1 MYVYVSVC
9 GCIFA
14 VFLHVRRS
22 CRQRH
27 VGGEGARAGGGATH
41 VSERPRSESAFL
53 MRSDD
58 AVW

>member
-1 MYVYVSVC
+1 MYLYAAVSLLYS
-9 GCIFA
+9 
-14 VFLHVRRS
+14 LHVRRS